1 MEFIKN
7 IECGI
12 AALRL
17 IWGRKRRNKEEVVAS
32 LEACGNN
39 YDALVL
45 LVLMEI
51 GEERYKVAADIVEK
65 YAKYQEDRVM
75 ANRLRQATCKLADNY
90 SIED

>member
-1 MEFIKN
+1 MEFIRN

-17 IWGRKRRNKEEVVAS
+17 IWGRKRRNKEEVAAS

-51 GEERYKVAADIVEK
+51 AEERYA
-65 YAKYQEDRVM
+65 
-75 ANRLRQATCKLADNY
+75 
-90 SIED
+90 